1 MRELAVD
8 NFAGG
13 GGASTGIR
21 MALGRDVDIAINHD
35 AAAIAMHKAN
45 HPATHHYCEDIFS
58 VSPRKACG
66 GKPVGMAWFSPDC
79 THFSKARG
87 GKPVEKKIRA
97 LAWVVVRW
105 AKEVR
110 PRVIFLEN
118 VEEFQTWGPV
128 GEDDQPI
135 KELAGTTFNEFVRQ
149 LRALGYAV
157 EWRVLVAC
165 DYGAPT
171 SRKRFVLIARCDG
184 QRIVWPEPTHGDPER
199 LEVAGGLLK
208 PWRSAAEITDF
219 SLPCPSIFATREE
232 IWEQYGIRA
241 QRPLSEKTM
250 RRIAQGVIRF
260 VIENP
265 KPFIVPDAISF
276 VTQYH
281 GMKSGN
287 DVRGQ
292 SLKAPLL
299 TVDSANRYGLVS
311 AFIHKYYDGGYKGNG
326 SSLDR
331 PLGTVTSWDHNS
343 LCAAYITKLKG
354 QNLGQPMASPLQT
367 VTAGGNHFGQVR
379 AFLLKYYGTGDGCA
393 MSEPMPTITTKDRF
407 GLVMVHG
414 EPYAIT
420 DIGLRMYKPRELF
433 DAQGFPEDYVIDR
446 DVDGRPIPQQ
456 EQTDKCGNSVCPPL
470 AEALVKANVPEM
482 CEGVA
487 A

>member
-1 MRELAVD
+1 MGELAVD

-13 GGASTGIR
+13 GGASTGIQ
-21 MALGRDVDIAINHD
+21 MALGRDVDIAVNHD
-35 AAAIAMHKAN
+35 PMAIAMHKAN
-45 HPATHHYCEDIFS
+45 HPGTRHFCEDIFS

-66 GKPVGMAWFSPDC
+66 GQPVGIAWFSPDC

-87 GKPVEKKIRA
+87 GKPVEKKIRS

-128 GEDDQPI
+128 GEDNQPI
-135 KELAGTTFNEFVRQ
+135 KELMGTTFHEFVRQ

-157 EWRVLVAC
+157 EWRELVAC

-184 QRIVWPEPTHGDPER
+184 KRIVWPEPTHGSPDR
-199 LEVAGGLLK
+199 LEVVSGLLK
-208 PWRSAAEITDF
+208 PWRTAAEITDF

-232 IWEQYGIRA
+232 IWRQYGIRA

-250 RRIAQGVIRF
+250 RRIAQGVVKFI
-260 VIENP
+260 IENQN
-265 KPFIVPDAISF
+265 PFVVPGAASF
-276 VTQYH
+276 ITQYH
-281 GMKSGN
+281 GAKAG
-287 DVRGQ
+287 DGVRGQ
-292 SLKAPLL
+292 MLNTPIM
-299 TVDSANRYGLVS
+299 TIDSANRYGLVS
-311 AFIHKYYDGGYKGNG
+311 AFIHKYFDGGYKGCG
-326 SSLDR
+326 SALDS
-331 PLGTVTSWDHNS
+331 PIGTITSRDHNS

-354 QNLGQPMASPLQT
+354 QNLGQPMDMPLQT
-367 VTAGGNHFGQVR
+367 ITAGGNHFGQVR
-379 AFLLKYYGTGDGCA
+379 AFLLKYYGTGDGSA
-393 MSEPMPTITTKDRF
+393 LTEPMPTVTTKDRF

-420 DIGLRMYKPRELF
+420 DIGLRMYTPKELF
-433 DAQGFPEDYVIDR
+433 RGQGFPEDYIIEKDA
-446 DVDGRPIPQQ
+446 DGRPMPKR

-470 AEALVKANVPEM
+470 AKALVEANVPEM